1 MQGLSL
7 FCFAHML
14 IIRCKTITFAIMRTP
29 DAVKEAAKDRASC
42 YSRVGYAHLGPYQG
56 YEVYTLRVFDE
67 LPLPIGLPEV
77 YLFKEGLDVI
87 TVCGHDVFEIM
98 RIAAKN
104 TRDRRKATRMANK
117 D

>member
-1 MQGLSL
+1 
-7 FCFAHML
+7 
-14 IIRCKTITFAIMRTP
+14 MRTP

-87 TVCGHDVFEIM
+87 TVCSPEVFEIM
-98 RIAAKN
+98 DEATKASRARWKAA
-104 TRDRRKATRMANK
+104 RLARK